1 MSFTNCPQLFIK
13 YVEFFLRYPILK
25 AIYGQS
31 HPEYSSY
38 MYLLAPISLVIL
50 NPIGFI
56 ILEVGRANAG
66 NSGSPNADVPRR
78 SKWHILFQVQSALDV
93 GRFIDRSRINCRKE
107 LLLYQYSI
115 SFVAPLHS
123 FLLIGHLMTSS

>member
-1 MSFTNCPQLFIK
+1 MALSCFFK
-13 YVEFFLRYPILK
+13 YCEFFLRYPILK

-56 ILEVGRANAG
+56 ILEVGRANAS

-78 SKWHILFQVQSALDV
+78 SKWHILFQVQSAPDV
-93 GRFIDRSRINCRKE
+93 GRFTNRI
-107 LLLYQYSI
+107 LFQ
-115 SFVAPLHS
+115 VHS
-123 FLLIGHLMTSS
+123 ALNEGRL

>member
-1 MSFTNCPQLFIK
+1 MVSTCFEVWCKINLQIIPFSEN
-13 YVEFFLRYPILK
+13 YRYPILK

-56 ILEVGRANAG
+56 ILELGRAN
-66 NSGSPNADVPRR
+66 NWDNASISSETGTPVNVPRR
-78 SKWHILFQVQSALDV
+78 SKFYILLQVCSDHI
-93 GRFIDRSRINCRKE
+93 
-107 LLLYQYSI
+107 
-115 SFVAPLHS
+115 
-123 FLLIGHLMTSS
+123 